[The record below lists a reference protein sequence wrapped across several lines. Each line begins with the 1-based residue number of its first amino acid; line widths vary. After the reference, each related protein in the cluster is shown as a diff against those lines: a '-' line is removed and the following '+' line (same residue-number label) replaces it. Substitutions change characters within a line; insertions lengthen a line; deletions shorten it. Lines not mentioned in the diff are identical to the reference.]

1 MFDFL
6 SGQILSV
13 VAARRSGNADGALA
27 EPRRQAEL
35 QAPKVPVARGT
46 AAEDQVFLSG
56 ATPPPAPPIPVKPSQ
71 PTETGNRVQEALRR
85 LRALRRKS
93 RHDPPDPDQAD
104 HEEEDSPSAGHRF
117 DRWA

>member
-35 QAPKVPVARGT
+35 QAPKVPVARG
-46 AAEDQVFLSG
+46 AASEDQVVLSG

>member
-13 VAARRSGNADGALA
+13 VSARRSGSTDGALA
-27 EPRRQAEL
+27 DPRRLTEL
-35 QAPKVPVARGT
+35 QAPKVPVARG
-46 AAEDQVFLSG
+46 AASEDQVFLSG

-93 RHDPPDPDQAD
+93 RGDPPDPDQPD
-104 HEEEDSPSAGHRF
+104 HEEEEPPSAGHRF

>member
-13 VAARRSGNADGALA
+13 MAARRSGNADGALA

-46 AAEDQVFLSG
+46 ASEDQVVLSG
-56 ATPPPAPPIPVKPSQ
+56 ATPPAAPPIPVKPSQ

-85 LRALRRKS
+85 LRALRRRS
-93 RHDPPDPDQAD
+93 RHDPPDPDQFD